1 MADPVWDTAGLL
13 LECLQAQFAVPNA
26 NLATPGLFALQA
38 GEQISE
44 DIDPLIG
51 EDLCC
56 TGFGWVR
63 IGDTYPS
70 SNFPTAD
77 PVTAKC
83 FPTAW
88 AQEFEVGL
96 LGCWVP
102 GTEPSMATP
111 AQRAQAAVEDA
122 ERLRTLK
129 LTACCYGN
137 DPDVRRRGRLW
148 TIASISV
155 SGPRGNCISR
165 VMSLLVQLPKCC

>member
-1 MADPVWDTAGLL
+1 MADPVYDTASLL
-13 LECLQAQFAVPNA
+13 LDCLQEQFAVPNP
-26 NLATPGLFALQA
+26 NLATPGLFSLQA

-44 DIDPLIG
+44 DIDPIIG

-63 IGDTYPS
+63 IGDAYPS

-77 PVTAKC
+77 SVTNKC
-83 FPTAW
+83 FPVAW

-102 GTEPSMATP
+102 GSEPMMATP
-111 AQRAQAAVEDA
+111 AQRAKAALEDA
-122 ERLRTLK
+122 ERLRMLK

-137 DPDVRRRGRLW
+137 NTQVRQRGRLW
-148 TIASISV
+148 TITGISV

-165 VMSLLVQLPKCC
+165 VMNLLIQLPKCC